1 MNRLFHIFWDFTS
14 VKHEIVVSFSWT
26 ERDYVAASRAVPII
40 QRTGCISRMAQ
51 TGSFVFLHLLL
62 LAGPFVAL
70 LYFSGA
76 RGSKDPITRDVV
88 ESGAVLSLIAACFL
102 YANWYG
108 VRGKLARAFL
118 SSNLHTMKMSY
129 KFDQQSIEVSS
140 TSAESSSQ
148 SNFAW
153 NLVDRFV
160 EFRDGFLLLTG
171 PSGYWVPKSAFTE
184 PFEEVELAELA
195 KSRAKKY
202 EFADKSAGS

>member
-1 MNRLFHIFWDFTS
+1 
-14 VKHEIVVSFSWT
+14 
-26 ERDYVAASRAVPII
+26 
-40 QRTGCISRMAQ
+40 MAH

-70 LYFSGA
+70 LYISGA
-76 RGSKDPITRDVV
+76 RGSKDPITPSVV
-88 ESGAVLSLIAACFL
+88 GSNAVLSLIAAYSL

-140 TSAESSSQ
+140 TSAESRSQ
-148 SNFAW
+148 SSF
-153 NLVDRFV
+153 DCFV

-202 EFADKSAGS
+202 EFVDKSAES

>member
-1 MNRLFHIFWDFTS
+1 
-14 VKHEIVVSFSWT
+14 
-26 ERDYVAASRAVPII
+26 
-40 QRTGCISRMAQ
+40 
-51 TGSFVFLHLLL
+51 
-62 LAGPFVAL
+62 
-70 LYFSGA
+70 
-76 RGSKDPITRDVV
+76 
-88 ESGAVLSLIAACFL
+88 
-102 YANWYG
+102 
-108 VRGKLARAFL
+108 
-118 SSNLHTMKMSY
+118 MKMSY

-140 TSAESSSQ
+140 TSAKSRSQ

-160 EFRDGFLLLTG
+160 ELRDGFLLLTG